1 MDFQRGGVHVVEEPN
16 RQAIKLGH
24 NLAQRAEILV
34 LASLHKRPPFRVA
47 ALANILM
54 VSERALRKV
63 FQDTYGVSPSRYLRR
78 LRLSEAR
85 RALLSAQD
93 RMVTVTEIATLF
105 GFAELGRFSV
115 EYRAVFGE
123 SPSVTLRCACDSNSP
138 QARVVHARKSLSITG
153 LGTIIGPTG
162 SSEGRFAS

>member
-1 MDFQRGGVHVVEEPN
+1 MNDHRGDVYMGNQSDRRPSKLNLDLVQ
-16 RQAIKLGH
+16 QA
-24 NLAQRAEILV
+24 EMLV
-34 LASLHKRPPFRVA
+34 LGDLDKRPPLRVA
-47 ALANILM
+47 TLANLLM
-54 VSERALRKV
+54 VSERVLRRA
-63 FQDTYGVSPSRYLRR
+63 FQDTHGVSPSRYLRR

-85 RALLSAQD
+85 SALLSAQD

-123 SPSVTLRCACDSNSP
+123 SPSVTLRRACNSYST
-138 QARVVHARKSLSITG
+138 QARIDHDRKSLRITG
-153 LGTIIGPTG
+153 LRTITVPIG

>member
-1 MDFQRGGVHVVEEPN
+1 MNNHRGGVHVAPEINSRPT
-16 RQAIKLGH
+16 KLSPD
-24 NLAQRAEILV
+24 LVQRAEMLV
-34 LASLHKRPPFRVA
+34 LGDLDKRPPLRVA
-47 ALANILM
+47 ALANLLM
-54 VSERALRKV
+54 VSERALRKA
-63 FQDTYGVSPSRYLRR
+63 FQDTHGVPPSRYLRR

-123 SPSVTLRCACDSNSP
+123 CPSVTLRRACDSNST
-138 QARVVHARKSLSITG
+138 QVRIAHERKSLCITG
-153 LGTIIGPTG
+153 LRTITGPTG

>member
-1 MDFQRGGVHVVEEPN
+1 MNDHRGTWMRGISPTGGPASSTMTSSN
-16 RQAIKLGH
+16 RP
-24 NLAQRAEILV
+24 RCWFSVILTSDRHCE
-34 LASLHKRPPFRVA
+34 LQL
-47 ALANILM
+47 LANLLM
-54 VSERALRKV
+54 VSERVLLRA
-63 FQDTYGVSPSRYLRR
+63 FQDTYRVSPSRYLRR

-123 SPSVTLRCACDSNSP
+123 SPSVTLRRACDSDST
-138 QARVVHARKSLSITG
+138 QARIDHERKSLRITG
-153 LGTIIGPTG
+153 LRTITVPIG

>member
-1 MDFQRGGVHVVEEPN
+1 MGDKPDRRPSKLNHDLVQ
-16 RQAIKLGH
+16 QA
-24 NLAQRAEILV
+24 EMLV
-34 LASLHKRPPFRVA
+34 LGDLDKRPPLRVA
-47 ALANILM
+47 ALANLLM
-54 VSERALRKV
+54 VSERVLRRA

-85 RALLSAQD
+85 QALLSAQD
-93 RMVTVTEIATLF
+93 RIVTVTEIATLF

-123 SPSVTLRCACDSNSP
+123 SPSVTLRRACENKRAPDRSCTESVYVTP
-138 QARVVHARKSLSITG
+138 LRTTTAPI
-153 LGTIIGPTG
+153 G